1 VADTL
6 IPTLSEWASG
16 HLSPEARVVTAIA
29 PVALV
34 GGYVV
39 LGMIVFAIRNAIRPP
54 YHDADVER
62 RGSTPLI
69 NMWLRRYFSWAMAP
83 LCSLLIRLALP
94 PNAVTTLSLLF
105 ATGSAVS
112 LAAGRMALGGWLFVA
127 AGLCDFL
134 DGRLARQQRTAGP
147 SGAVFDS
154 VLDRYVEAVIFMGL
168 AWFYRDSWVLVA
180 VMLALVG
187 SLLVPYVRARGEAL
201 GVRFDNVGLVQRPER
216 VMILGVALA
225 LSPIVEVFVNPADP
239 KPIHRLAVFGI
250 LVLAAATQISALQ
263 RLRHAYRE
271 LAHVPDRATTTF
283 FGRGSMLRNAIA
295 GAVATGSDFV
305 VVATLVSFVMLP
317 PTVATFL
324 GCVVGALINFSMNR
338 VWAFGSDSPKTA
350 QAGRYLF
357 VTATSAVLNSGLVGV
372 LLLLPSMP
380 YQLAWV
386 LVRAAVYVTW
396 NYPLHRDYVFPRS
409 PSSSTPDADPA
420 LESVAHR

>member
-1 VADTL
+1 MTNTL
-6 IPTLSEWASG
+6 LEWASG
-16 HLSPEARVVTAIA
+16 HLSPEARILTAIA

-39 LGMIVFAIRNAIRPP
+39 VGMIVFAIRNAIRPP

-69 NMWLRRYFSWAMAP
+69 NMWLRRYFSWAMSP
-83 LCSLLIRLALP
+83 LCSLLVRLALP

-134 DGRLARQQRTAGP
+134 DGRLARHQQKAGP

-154 VLDRYVEAVIFMGL
+154 VLDRYVESVIFMGL

-216 VMILGVALA
+216 VMILGLALA
-225 LSPIVEVFVNPADP
+225 LSPIVEVVVNPADP
-239 KPIHRLAVFGI
+239 RPIHRLAVFGI
-250 LVLAAATQISALQ
+250 LVLAAATQVSALQ

-271 LAHVPDRATTTF
+271 LAKQPAPAPAF

-305 VVATLVSFVMLP
+305 VVASLVGFVMLP
-317 PTVATFL
+317 PPVATFL
-324 GCVVGALINFSMNR
+324 GCVVGAFINFSMNR
-338 VWAFGSDSPKTA
+338 VWAFGSDSPKAA

-372 LLLLPSMP
+372 LLLLPGMP
-380 YQLAWV
+380 YQLAWI
-386 LVRAAVYVTW
+386 LVRVAVYVTW
-396 NYPLHRDYVFPRS
+396 NYPLHRDYVFRR
-409 PSSSTPDADPA
+409 SSTGSAPDSDTE

>member
-1 VADTL
+1 MTTTL
-6 IPTLSEWASG
+6 VEWVSG
-16 HLSPEARVVTAIA
+16 HLSPEARVVSAIA

-34 GGYVV
+34 GGYVLV
-39 LGMIVFAIRNAIRPP
+39 GMIVFAIRNAIRPP

-83 LCSLLIRLALP
+83 LCSLLVRLDLP

-134 DGRLARQQRTAGP
+134 DGRLARHKRTAGP

-154 VLDRYVEAVIFMGL
+154 VLDRYVESVIFMGL

-216 VMILGVALA
+216 VMILGLALA
-225 LSPIVEVFVNPADP
+225 LSPIVEVMVNPADP

-250 LVLAAATQISALQ
+250 LVLAAATQVSALQ

-271 LAHVPDRATTTF
+271 LRAQPAARPPA

-305 VVATLVSFVMLP
+305 VVASLVGFALLP
-317 PTVATFL
+317 PAAATFV
-324 GCVVGALINFSMNR
+324 GCVAGAVINFSMNR
-338 VWAFGSDSPKTA
+338 VWTFGSDSPKAA

-357 VTATSAVLNSGLVGV
+357 VSATSAVLNSGLVAV
-372 LLLLPSMP
+372 LLLLPEMP
-380 YQLAWV
+380 YQLAWI

-396 NYPLHRDYVFPRS
+396 NYPLHRDYVFLRS
-409 PSSSTPDADPA
+409 PNGSAPDSEPE